1 MMDDLFKNEQD
12 IASFLLGKNQ
22 PGKKI
27 KKVQF
32 SPLQNSPAAE
42 LVNPISSLN
51 ALKLNII
58 AELGKTMLSVRDL
71 LSLKKGDVL
80 ELDKPAG
87 EMTDI
92 YLNEQKFAQGEVLVI
107 NEVFGVR
114 LNLITSIKKSELK
127 EES

>member
-1 MMDDLFKNEQD
+1 MDDLFRNEQD
-12 IASFLLGKNQ
+12 IASFLLGKNE
-22 PGKKI
+22 PVKRVR
-27 KKVQF
+27 KVQF
-32 SPLQNSPAAE
+32 SPLQNLPASE
-42 LVNPISSLN
+42 ITKPISNLK
-51 ALKLNII
+51 ALKLNIS
-58 AELGKTMLSVRDL
+58 AELGKTMLTVRGL

-114 LNLITSIKKSELK
+114 LNLITSIKKPDAK